1 MTRTIIESRTKTV
14 IIGFDQPF
22 CVIGERIN
30 PTGRKKLAA
39 ELEAGDFS
47 TVEADAIA
55 QVAAGATVL
64 DVNSGAVFTNRMA
77 EDPRYAD
84 NNFVEPPLMRDL
96 VTRIQAVTD
105 APLCIDSSVPGAL
118 EAGLAAAEGRPLLNS
133 VTGEEERLERVL
145 PLVRKYNVPVVAISN
160 DDTGISEDP
169 DIRFAVARKI
179 VERAADHG
187 IPAHDI
193 VVDPLVMP
201 IGAMATAGLQVF
213 TLVRRLREELG
224 VNTTCGASNISFGL
238 PNRHGINN
246 AFLPMAITAGMTSA
260 IMNPL
265 ALPVT
270 QTRIAEKKAEI
281 AAAGIV
287 LPEGM
292 DDETFV
298 TLFGLGSTRPR
309 PGKEMEAIR
318 AANFL
323 MNADPAG
330 ADWIRFNRP
339 PAAEGTGRGGREG
352 GRRRRG

>member
-1 MTRTIIESRTKTV
+1 MTQTIVESKTKTA

-47 TVEADAIA
+47 TVERDAVA
-55 QVAAGATVL
+55 QVAAGATIL
-64 DVNSGAVFTNRMA
+64 DVNAGVVYNSNP
-77 EDPRYAD
+77 DP
-84 NNFVEPPLMRDL
+84 NITEPPLMKQVIEMVQGL
-96 VTRIQAVTD
+96 VDV
-105 APLCIDSSVPGAL
+105 PLCIDSSVPGAL
-118 EAGLAAAEGRPLLNS
+118 EAGLEVCEGRPLLNS
-133 VTGEEERLERVL
+133 VTGEEDRLEQIL
-145 PLVRKYNVPVVAISN
+145 PLVKKYNVPVVAISN

-169 DIRFAVARKI
+169 EIRFAVAKKI
-179 VERAADHG
+179 VERAADFG

-201 IGAMATAGLQVF
+201 IGAMGTAGLQVF
-213 TLVRRLREELG
+213 TLVRKLREELG

-246 AFLPMAITAGMTSA
+246 AFLPMAMGAGMTSA
-260 IMNPL
+260 IMNPIT
-265 ALPVT
+265 LPVPASK
-270 QTRIAEKKAEI
+270 IAEKRAAVE
-281 AAAGIV
+281 AAGIV
-287 LPEGM
+287 LPAEM
-292 DDETFV
+292 DDETFCQM
-298 TLFGLGSTRPR
+298 FGLGSTKPR

-323 MNADPAG
+323 TDNDAHG
-330 ADWIRFNRP
+330 SEWIKFNKVDD
-339 PAAEGTGRGGREG
+339 GTSRGRGGRSG

>member
-1 MTRTIIESRTKTV
+1 MTRTIIESKTKTA

-47 TVEADAIA
+47 TVEKDAIA

-64 DVNSGAVFTNRMA
+64 DINAGVVYNSNPNPNET
-77 EDPRYAD
+77 
-84 NNFVEPPLMRDL
+84 EPPLMRRMLEL
-96 VTRIQAVTD
+96 VQGLVD
-105 APLCIDSSVPGAL
+105 VPLCIDSSVPAAL
-118 EAGLAAAEGRPLLNS
+118 EEGLKVTEGRPLLNS
-133 VTGEEERLERVL
+133 VTGEEERLEFVL
-145 PLVRKYNVPVVAISN
+145 PLVKKYNVPVVAISN

-169 DIRFAVARKI
+169 DVRFEVAKRI
-179 VERAADHG
+179 VQRAADFG

-201 IGAMATAGLQVF
+201 IGAMGTAGLQVF
-213 TLVRRLREELG
+213 ALVRRLREELG

-260 IMNPL
+260 IMNPI
-265 ALPVT
+265 ALPVPMSK
-270 QTRIAEKKAEI
+270 IEEKKLALAE
-281 AAAGIV
+281 AGIIV
-287 LPEGM
+287 PDDM
-292 DDETFV
+292 DLE
-298 TLFGLGSTRPR
+298 LFCQLTGLGSTKPR
-309 PGKEMEAIR
+309 AGSELEAIR

-323 MNADPAG
+323 MNNDPSG
-330 ADWIRFNRP
+330 AEWIRANRA
-339 PAAEGTGRGGREG
+339 PAVEGDGSRGGRSGG

>member
-1 MTRTIIESRTKTV
+1 MTQTIVESKTKTA

-47 TVEADAIA
+47 TVEKDALA
-55 QVAAGATVL
+55 QVAAGATIL
-64 DVNSGAVFTNRMA
+64 DINAGVVYNSNPNPNET
-77 EDPRYAD
+77 
-84 NNFVEPPLMRDL
+84 EPPLMRQIIEL
-96 VTRIQAVTD
+96 VQGLVD
-105 APLCIDSSVPGAL
+105 VPLCIDSSVPRAL
-118 EAGLAAAEGRPLLNS
+118 EAGLEVCEGRPLLNS
-133 VTGEEERLERVL
+133 VTGEEERLEQIL
-145 PLVRKYNVPVVAISN
+145 PLVKKYNVPVVAISN

-169 DIRFAVARKI
+169 DVRFAVAKKI
-179 VERAADHG
+179 VERAADFG

-201 IGAMATAGLQVF
+201 IGAMATAGNQVF
-213 TLVRRLREELG
+213 TLVRRQREELG

-246 AFLPMAITAGMTSA
+246 AFLPMAMGAGMTSA
-260 IMNPL
+260 IMNPV

-270 QTRIAEKKAEI
+270 QKKIAEKKAEVE
-281 AAAGIV
+281 AAGVI

-292 DDETFV
+292 EDEAFV
-298 TLFGLGSTRPR
+298 TLFGLGSTKWR

-318 AANFL
+318 AANL
-323 MNADPAG
+323 LTDNDAHG
-330 ADWIRFNRP
+330 GQWIRFNKAP
-339 PAAEGTGRGGREG
+339 DAEGAEGGGRRGRGG
-352 GRRRRG
+352 GRRRRA